1 MDANNNGK
9 AVIVK
14 NLEKRFGS
22 FIAVNRVSFDV
33 RKGEI
38 FGFLGPNGAGKSTT
52 IRMLCGIL
60 SPTGGTGTVAG
71 FDVRTEAEKIKAHI
85 GYMSQKFSLYEDL
98 TVGENIDFYS
108 GIYRI
113 PQAKKKERKEWVIEM
128 AGLQERRHS
137 RTGIL
142 SGGWKQRLAFG
153 CAILHEPP
161 IIFLDEPT
169 AGVDPVSRRQF
180 WDLIYELSGKGV
192 TTFVSTHYMDEAEY
206 CNRIGLIYRGELIA
220 IGSPDTL
227 KTEFMQEEVLEV
239 LCERP
244 QDAMDGIEK
253 LPGVKEV
260 ALFGKGLHV
269 VAEDAGSA
277 AGDIRNLLGTAASVE
292 KIAPSLEDV
301 FVSLIEARDRA
312 DQPQQ
317 EVRK

>member
-1 MDANNNGK
+1 
-9 AVIVK
+9 
-14 NLEKRFGS
+14 
-22 FIAVNRVSFDV
+22 
-33 RKGEI
+33 
-38 FGFLGPNGAGKSTT
+38 
-52 IRMLCGIL
+52 
-60 SPTGGTGTVAG
+60 
-71 FDVRTEAEKIKAHI
+71 
-85 GYMSQKFSLYEDL
+85 
-98 TVGENIDFYS
+98 
-108 GIYRI
+108 
-113 PQAKKKERKEWVIEM
+113 M
-128 AGLQERRHS
+128 AGLQDRRHS
-137 RTGIL
+137 STGIL

-192 TTFVSTHYMDEAEY
+192 TTFVTTHYMDEAEY

-244 QDAMDGIEK
+244 QDAMGEIEK
-253 LPGVKEV
+253 LRGIQEV

-269 VAEDAGSA
+269 VAQDAGRAIS
-277 AGDIRNLLGTAASVE
+277 DIRNLLGTTASVE

-301 FVSLIEARDRA
+301 FVSLIESRDRA